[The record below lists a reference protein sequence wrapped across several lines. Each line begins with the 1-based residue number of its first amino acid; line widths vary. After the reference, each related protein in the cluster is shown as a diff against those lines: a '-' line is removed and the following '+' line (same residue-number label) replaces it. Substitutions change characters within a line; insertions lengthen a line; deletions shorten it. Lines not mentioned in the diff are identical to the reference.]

1 MLGYGHIKL
10 IIWQTTLSEEM
21 IADKIG
27 RAWSQDF
34 FDLHVQ
40 PDRISLVPQFV
51 HRLVCDHSIER
62 AEPLLPSCFFE
73 VEFDESCSA
82 RILV

>member
-34 FDLHVQ
+34 LDLPV
-40 PDRISLVPQFV
+40 
-51 HRLVCDHSIER
+51 
-62 AEPLLPSCFFE
+62 
-73 VEFDESCSA
+73 
-82 RILV
+82 